1 MISMESAM
9 HRIKGIT
16 VTLYSRTDTGKRDA
30 FNHPVYEEKAE
41 EIENVLVSPIT
52 SEDILS
58 NTSLDGHKASYTL
71 GIPKMD
77 NHSWENAIVG
87 FFGKRWHVIGI
98 PQEGISENIPL
109 SWNKKVTVEAYE

>member
-1 MISMESAM
+1 M

-16 VTLYSRTDTGKRDA
+16 VTLHSRTDTGKRDA

-58 NTSLDGHKASYTL
+58 NT
-71 GIPKMD
+71 
-77 NHSWENAIVG
+77 
-87 FFGKRWHVIGI
+87 
-98 PQEGISENIPL
+98 
-109 SWNKKVTVEAYE
+109 

>member
-1 MISMESAM
+1 MQ
-9 HRIKGIT
+9 RIKGIT
-16 VTLYSRTDTGKRDA
+16 VTLYSRMDTGKRDA

-77 NHSWENAIVG
+77 NHSWKDAIVE
-87 FFGKRWHVIGI
+87 FFGRRWHVIGI

-109 SWNKKVTVEAYE
+109 SWNKKVTVESYE